1 MTAGSMRKID
11 SDMPYQHIQW
21 DPIVDDEWLQV
32 VFEATMAEPSPK
44 NP

>member
-1 MTAGSMRKID
+1 MRKID

-44 NP
+44 NPWGWVK